1 MSLLQTNSFPMRPH
15 LLFFLSLGLALL
27 LLPGCG
33 EDEGQDPATAPKS
46 NVEARSGESHAIDP
60 EPVPEIT
67 LETLEG
73 ETIEVA
79 QREGEVLLINFWAT
93 WCAPCRKEIPDLA
106 SLQSELGPE
115 GLTVIGVALDRDG
128 AEVVEPFLEKYEINY
143 PIVIDADRTVESE
156 LGPTYGLP
164 TTLIVNPDGQITH
177 RVVGIFPVE
186 EMKPSLKKMLA
197 S

>member
-1 MSLLQTNSFPMRPH
+1 MRSSVY
-15 LLFFLSLGLALL
+15 LLFGLGIALL
-27 LLPGCG
+27 LLPGCA
-33 EDEGQDPATAPKS
+33 EDQENDPATAPKT
-46 NVEARSGESHAIDP
+46 NVEARAGESHEVDP
-60 EPVPEIT
+60 EPVPDLT

-73 ETIEVA
+73 ETIDLA

-93 WCAPCRKEIPDLA
+93 WCAPCRKEIPDLI
-106 SLQSELGPE
+106 SLQSDLGPE
-115 GLTVIGVALDRDG
+115 GLTVIGVALDRNG
-128 AEVVEPFLEKYEINY
+128 AEAVEPFLEKYEVNY

-164 TTLIVNPDGQITH
+164 TTLIVNPEGQITH

-186 EMKPSLKKMLA
+186 EMQPNLEEMLA